1 MIKYKYYYELIINI
15 KKILGIEITEDYYNF
30 IKTKSLFF
38 MYIYYKTPDY
48 FLVNNKKD
56 DIIRLETDLKTL
68 TLFMSVLFKRQKYLI
83 QKLDNI
89 PDDISKFKLEIIE
102 NYININKSS
111 INNTM
116 FIYEYIKKC
125 NSNEPNWH
133 PTNLIY
139 NVYETEQIDENYY
152 RSYNDE
158 FNANVTPD
166 ECLEEDDD
174 DKSYDN
180 IFL

>member
-1 MIKYKYYYELIINI
+1 
-15 KKILGIEITEDYYNF
+15 
-30 IKTKSLFF
+30 
-38 MYIYYKTPDY
+38 
-48 FLVNNKKD
+48 
-56 DIIRLETDLKTL
+56 
-68 TLFMSVLFKRQKYLI
+68 MSVLFKRQKYLI